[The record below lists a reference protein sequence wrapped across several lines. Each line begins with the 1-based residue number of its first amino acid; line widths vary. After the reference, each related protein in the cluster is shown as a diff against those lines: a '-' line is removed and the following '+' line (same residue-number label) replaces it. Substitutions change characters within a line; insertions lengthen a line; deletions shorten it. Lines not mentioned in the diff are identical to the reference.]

1 MKWGRMVLGL
11 IVAVGV
17 LLSACEKSGAPSG
30 AGAQSSDAYHKIT
43 ASQAK
48 QKMEESKGAVI
59 LDVRRPDE
67 YRGGHIENARNV
79 PNETIGT
86 ERPKELPD
94 LDAVLLVYCRTGVRS
109 RQASQKLVKMGY
121 KNVYDFGGIQDWT
134 YGTVSE

>member
-17 LLSACEKSGAPSG
+17 LLSACGKSGTPSG
-30 AGAQSSDAYHKIT
+30 AGTQSSDAYHKIT

-48 QKMEESKGAVI
+48 QKMKESKGAVI

-67 YRGGHIENARNV
+67 YRGGHIENAMNV

-109 RQASQKLVKMGY
+109 RQASQKLVKLGY